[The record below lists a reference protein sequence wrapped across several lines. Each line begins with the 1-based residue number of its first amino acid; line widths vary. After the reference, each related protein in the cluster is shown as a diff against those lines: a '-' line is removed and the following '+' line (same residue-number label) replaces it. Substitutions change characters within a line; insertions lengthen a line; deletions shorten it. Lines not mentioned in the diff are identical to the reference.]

1 MILYT
6 DEESQEEKV
15 IVPDVRGKSGQV
27 VNTILVNAG
36 LNLDADGIGKISD
49 TAVAIEQS
57 IEPGTE
63 VPRGTLVTVKFS
75 NTETPQTP

>member
-1 MILYT
+1 MRTIGNFASLT
-6 DEESQEEKV
+6 RKSELDDAAVAALLEKM
-15 IVPDVRGKSGQV
+15 
-27 VNTILVNAG
+27 
-36 LNLDADGIGKISD
+36 NLDADGIGKRTE

-75 NTETPQTP
+75 NTEIPQTP